1 MGSTRVRIAGGVA
14 VGCVLLAGL
23 LFWLLRGDDGDAAGQ
38 RAGEFLAAWPE
49 DVTEESGDNPAAEL
63 TDDPE
68 AAASLMAS
76 VTRNLAAE
84 GRELT
89 VSGDS
94 RPVDGG
100 DREVPYTATW
110 NLGPG
115 LPEWSYEATLRL
127 TRADG
132 DWTVRWEP
140 AALHPQLAEG
150 TTLVRREDRP
160 DRAPVLAAGGEEL
173 AGVGRVW
180 SLSIWPAQLTDPDAA
195 WEAVEELDAGVD
207 VAALQE
213 RVEEADEDQAVP
225 VVTLRDA
232 DYEEHRDTVE
242 AVEGLQTAEGS
253 RTLAFEARGLVGGVD
268 SDTGEGSSGLQA
280 LHDAELAGVPTTEV
294 VLADRETGA
303 AVETLAAGDGGAPG
317 EPLRTTIDLDVQ
329 RAAEEALA
337 DQDQDGS
344 IAAIRPSTGEILAL
358 ADQPADY
365 ARSAQGKY
373 APGSGFKIVTAAAL
387 LEGGTS
393 AESVLGCTQFANVD
407 GREFHNQ
414 NEFELGEDTT
424 LREAFV
430 RSCNTTFIEHRDQ
443 VGHEELTRAA
453 EAFGIGTGW
462 EAGFGAFSGGVPAF
476 DSDTDH
482 AASLIGQGRV
492 EAGPLAMA
500 GVAATV
506 ADGEFRPPVLLP
518 DAAQEETAGGERLSE
533 ETVETL
539 RELMRETVTQGTA
552 SALADVPGTAHAK
565 TGTAEVADGEGEVT
579 TNAWIVGYDAD
590 NDLAFAVMLL
600 DGGSG
605 GSHAGP
611 VAAAFLDA
619 LG

>member
-1 MGSTRVRIAGGVA
+1 MRGKQIRIAGGA
-14 VGCVLLAGL
+14 ALGLVLLAGV
-23 LFWLLRGDDGDAAGQ
+23 LFWLLRGDDGDAAQQ
-38 RAGEFLAAWPE
+38 RAGEFLTAWPE
-49 DVTEESGDNPAAEL
+49 DATEEDDDNPAAAL

-68 AAASLMAS
+68 GAASLMAS
-76 VTRNLAAE
+76 VTRNLDPE
-84 GRELT
+84 GRDLR
-89 VSGDS
+89 VSGES
-94 RPVDGG
+94 RAVEGG

-115 LPEWSYEATLRL
+115 LPEWSYEATVRL
-127 TRADG
+127 TRVDG
-132 DWTVRWEP
+132 DWAVRWDP
-140 AALHPQLAEG
+140 AVIHPELSEG
-150 TTLVRREDRP
+150 TTLVRREERP

-180 SLSIWPAQLTDPDAA
+180 SLSIWPAQLEDPDAA
-195 WEAVEELDAGVD
+195 WEAVEGLDAGVD
-207 VAALQE
+207 VEALQA

-232 DYEEHRDTVE
+232 DYEEHRDAVE

-280 LHDAELAGVPTTEV
+280 LLDAELAGVPTTEV

-303 AVETLAAGDGGAPG
+303 AVETLAAGEGGGPG
-317 EPLRTTIDLDVQ
+317 EPLRTTIELDVQ

-344 IAAIRPSTGEILAL
+344 IAALRPSTGEILAL
-358 ADQPADY
+358 ADQPSDY
-365 ARSAQGKY
+365 ARSAQGQY
-373 APGSGFKIVTAAAL
+373 APGSGFKIVTTAAL
-387 LEGGTS
+387 LEGGAT
-393 AESVLGCTQFANVD
+393 AEDVLGCAQFANVD

-414 NEFELGEDTT
+414 NEFELGDDTT

-443 VGHEELTRAA
+443 VGDAELIGAA

-462 EAGFGAFSGGVPAF
+462 EAGFGAFSGRVPEF

-506 ADGEFRPPVLLP
+506 ANGEFRVPVLLP
-518 DAAQEETAGGERLSE
+518 DAEPEEPAGGEKLSE
-533 ETVETL
+533 ETVDTL
-539 RELMRETVTQGTA
+539 RTLMRETVTDGTA
-552 SALADVPGTAHAK
+552 SVLSDVPGTAHAK

-611 VAAAFLDA
+611 VAAAFLDN

>member
-1 MGSTRVRIAGGVA
+1 MGAKQVRIAGGVA
-14 VGCVLLAGL
+14 LVGVLLAGA
-23 LFWLLRGDDGDAAGQ
+23 LFWLLRGDDGDAAAQ

-49 DVTEESGDNPAAEL
+49 DVSEEDGDNPAAEL

-76 VTRNLAAE
+76 VTRNLAAD

-89 VSGDS
+89 VSGES
-94 RPVDGG
+94 REVEGG

-110 NLGPG
+110 DLGPG
-115 LPEWSYEATLRL
+115 LPEWSYEANVRL

-132 DWTVRWEP
+132 GWTVRWEP
-140 AALHPQLAEG
+140 AVLHPELTDG
-150 TTLVRREDRP
+150 TTLVRQEDRP

-195 WEAVEELDAGVD
+195 WEAVDGLDAGVD
-207 VAALQE
+207 IEALQT

-232 DYEEHRDTVE
+232 DYEEHRDAVE

-253 RTLAFEARGLVGGVD
+253 RTLAHEARGLVGAVD
-268 SDTGEGSSGLQA
+268 AGSGEGTSGLQA
-280 LHDAELAGVPTTEV
+280 LHDAELTGVPTTEV

-303 AVETLAAGDGGAPG
+303 AVTTLAAGEGGAPG
-317 EPLRTTIDLDVQ
+317 EPLRTTIDVEVQ

-344 IAAIRPSTGEILAL
+344 IAAIRPSTGEVLAL

-365 ARSAQGKY
+365 ARSAQGQY
-373 APGSGFKIVTAAAL
+373 APGSGFKIVTTAAL
-387 LEGGTS
+387 LEGGT
-393 AESVLGCTQFANVD
+393 AADDVLGCAQFAEVD

-414 NEFELGEDTT
+414 NEFELGDDTT

-430 RSCNTTFIEHRDQ
+430 RSCNTTFIEHRDK
-443 VGHEELTRAA
+443 VGHDELARAA
-453 EAFGIGTGW
+453 EAFGVGTGW
-462 EAGFGAFSGGVPAF
+462 EAGFGAFSGRVPEF
-476 DSDTDH
+476 ESDTDH

-506 ADGEFRPPVLLP
+506 AAGEFRVPVLLP
-518 DAAQEETAGGERLSE
+518 DASEPETTDGETLSE

-539 RELMRETVTQGTA
+539 RTLMREAVTGGTA
-552 SALADVPGTAHAK
+552 SALSGVPGTAHAK
-565 TGTAEVADGEGEVT
+565 TGTAEVADGDGEIT

-611 VAAAFLDA
+611 VAAAFLDS